1 MLQQRLSISYK
12 DTAHQLYMAKLE
24 KVKRDQYIYKGFAIL
39 ENMMKKTLE
48 MAYNTINAIEG
59 EETLVSIFII
69 MLS

>member
-1 MLQQRLSISYK
+1 
-12 DTAHQLYMAKLE
+12 MAKLE

-69 MLS
+69 MLSWDKG